1 MPDHRIDLPGGKHS
15 VLLIHGLT
23 GSPFEMKYLARKL
36 NNAGFTVKG
45 PCLEGHC
52 STLKNL
58 SKTNWRDWYRSVHES
73 FMEIKKSSDS
83 VSVVGLCMGAL
94 LALHLC
100 YELGSQVTA
109 VSLIST
115 TLFYDGWSLPW
126 YKFLLPIAY
135 YTPLRFIYSYPET
148 EPYGIKNKLLR
159 ERIVN
164 LMRNNSIAYTK
175 TPAPSMHELF
185 KLIKEVKK
193 ELSAIITPTLIL
205 HSKEDDLTSIK
216 NPNYV
221 EDKIGSEIVRKI
233 LLDDS
238 YHMMTI
244 DNQKDRVAEETI
256 KFFKEQISPAVQKS
270 NLTCMEQIS
279 IQSHSDG
286 TGSEI
291 LPHT

>member
-1 MPDHRIDLPGGKHS
+1 LTNSSASVKEDKKVRMPDHKIDLFGGNHS

-36 NNAGFTVKG
+36 NKAGFTVKG

-52 STLKNL
+52 TTLESL
-58 SKTNWRDWYRSVHES
+58 SKTKWKDWYQSVRET
-73 FMEIKKSSDS
+73 FLEMKKSFDT
-83 VSVVGLCMGAL
+83 VSVAGLCMGAL
-94 LALHLC
+94 LSLHLSH
-100 YELGSQVTA
+100 EFGSEVAA

-148 EPYGIKNKLLR
+148 EPYGIKNKKLR
-159 ERIVN
+159 ERIIN
-164 LMRNNSIAYTK
+164 LMENDSIAYPK
-175 TPAPSMHELF
+175 IPAPSMHELF

-193 ELSAIITPTLIL
+193 ELSAITTPTLIL
-205 HSKEDDLTSIK
+205 HSNEDDLTSIK

-221 EDKIGSEIVRKI
+221 EDKIGSQIVRKI

-256 KFFKEQISPAVQKS
+256 KFFKEQIPP
-270 NLTCMEQIS
+270 
-279 IQSHSDG
+279 G
-286 TGSEI
+286 
-291 LPHT
+291 P

>member
-1 MPDHRIDLPGGKHS
+1 MPNHKIDLPGGNHS

-23 GSPFEMKYLARKL
+23 GSPFEMKYLAKKL
-36 NNAGFTVKG
+36 NKAGFTVKG

-52 STLKNL
+52 TTLKDL
-58 SKTNWRDWYRSVHES
+58 SKTKWTDWYRSVLES
-73 FMEIKKSSDS
+73 FIEMKKSSDS

-94 LALHLC
+94 LSLHLS
-100 YELGSQVTA
+100 YEFGSEVAA

-148 EPYGIKNKLLR
+148 EPYGIKNKQLR

-164 LMRNNSIAYTK
+164 LMKNDSIAYPK
-175 TPAPSMHELF
+175 IPAPSMHELF

-193 ELSAIITPTLIL
+193 ELPAITTPTLIL
-205 HSKEDDLTSIK
+205 HSKEDDLTSLK
-216 NPNYV
+216 NPDYV
-221 EDKIGSEIVRKI
+221 EAKIGSKTVRKI

-256 KFFKEQISPAVQKS
+256 KFFKDQISPS
-270 NLTCMEQIS
+270 IS
-279 IQSHSDG
+279 IPRQ
-286 TGSEI
+286 I
-291 LPHT
+291 LSTSYPHPSTDETHH